1 MTGCGDAHGL
11 EGAHRAPSGWAPIEV
26 IDTVMT
32 RIEAVDDDLTIAFDF
47 EAPWLS
53 VVTARRPTRQI
64 EKLLAGLAYR

>member
-1 MTGCGDAHGL
+1 MRMVSRERTERHLAG
-11 EGAHRAPSGWAPIEV
+11 PPIEV

-32 RIEAVDDDLTIAFDF
+32 RIEAVDDDLMIAFDF

-64 EKLLAGLAYR
+64 KKLLAGLAYR